1 MVLDREQAIEIE
13 ATIKAFLTGRTK
25 YQVLTRL
32 REACAYNNPI
42 PMEQLGELRKRE
54 ALATFLGDKE
64 VCAPEAGSQ
73 HALRSAAEDLTEAS
87 PEDTS
92 ILAPPD
98 TDVAGPESVLAEDDR
113 NDRPFLES
121 TLWRSAIKKFVIGD
135 SMHGV
140 FGSREDL
147 LIN

>member
-1 MVLDREQAIEIE
+1 M
-13 ATIKAFLTGRTK
+13 K
-25 YQVLTRL
+25 
-32 REACAYNNPI
+32 
-42 PMEQLGELRKRE
+42 QLGELRKRE

-73 HALRSAAEDLTEAS
+73 HALGSAAEDLTES
-87 PEDTS
+87 STEDTS

-98 TDVAGPESVLAEDDR
+98 SDVAEAESVLAEDDR
-113 NDRPFLES
+113 NHQPFLES
-121 TLWRSAIKKFVIGD
+121 TLWRSVIKKFVID

-147 LIN
+147 LMN